1 MTIKEM
7 VQKVNNYNEVA
18 SVLGDPSKA
27 LRITES
33 IKDSTATLF
42 TFTSNDFSKIRKIIK
57 NVYIEEV
64 VDFLLTCDTF
74 DFAGDFSFDVNGES
88 VFNFDIV

>member
-18 SVLGDPSKA
+18 TIIGEPTKA
-27 LRITES
+27 FRITES

-42 TFTSNDFSKIRKIIK
+42 TFTSTDFAKIRKIIK
-57 NVYIEEV
+57 NVYIDEV
-64 VDFLLTCDTF
+64 IEYLLTNDSF
-74 DFAGDFSFDVNGES
+74 DFAGDFSFDTNSES
-88 VFNFDIV
+88 VFTFDIV

>member
-7 VQKVNNYNEVA
+7 IQKVNAYNEVA
-18 SVLGDPSKA
+18 NVIGETPRA
-27 LRITES
+27 FRITES

-57 NVYIEEV
+57 NVYIDEA
-64 VDFLLTCDTF
+64 VDYLLSNDSF
-74 DFAGDFSFDVNGES
+74 DFAGDFTFEFNDES
-88 VFNFDIV
+88 VFTFDIV